1 MRQLKISR
9 RITSRESAALDKYL
23 SEISRIQTLTPEQEV
38 SLAQK
43 WKLGDQD
50 ALELLVKSNLK
61 FVISVAKQYQ
71 NNGLTLNDL
80 INEGNVGLLKAAKRF
95 DETKGFKFITY
106 AVWWIRQSILQAI
119 VENSRMIRLPYNKHH
134 LQQQINEKHQAFLQ
148 EFEREPSPEELS
160 ELFHVEV
167 EDVYS
172 LIGSNNSRHVSLD
185 EPLGQEEG
193 ASSILDGLKDDSV
206 ESPDL
211 KVIQDSMKDE
221 LRHKLLSLSPRERD
235 ILIEI
240 YGLDDGRA
248 KTIEDVAEIFDISIE
263 RVRQLRE
270 HAFRRLKRSFAKSTG
285 NLY

>member
-43 WKLGDQD
+43 WKLGDQY

-134 LQQQINEKHQAFLQ
+134 LQQQIN
-148 EFEREPSPEELS
+148 
-160 ELFHVEV
+160 
-167 EDVYS
+167 
-172 LIGSNNSRHVSLD
+172 